1 MANKRQ
7 RLTFSELDELK
18 PKGRGAILRTA
29 EEVEAEERMLG
40 NQEDLSHQTP
50 QSDTRKEE
58 TETVPIGKSNRI
70 AALTPSTSRKAS
82 YKDSKHDSKLA
93 SKIADNHD
101 DVVEIIR
108 KAVKVP
114 GKEVSFVRLTAEEKR
129 QLADI
134 VYTYKRQ
141 GKKTSENEI
150 NRIAINYILE
160 DYRANGEQSIL
171 AKVIASLLA

>member
-7 RLTFSELDELK
+7 PLTFSELDELR

-29 EEVEAEERMLG
+29 EELEAEEHRLG
-40 NQEDLSHQTP
+40 NQEDEDLSQPTSP
-50 QSDTRKEE
+50 PDTHKET
-58 TETVPIGKSNRI
+58 TETVSTGAISRTPPPRSKKSR
-70 AALTPSTSRKAS
+70 

-93 SKIADNHD
+93 STIAHNQD
-101 DVVEIIR
+101 DVIEMIR
-108 KAVKVP
+108 KAVKAP
-114 GKEVSFVRLTAEEKR
+114 GKEVSFVRLTAEEKGH
-129 QLADI
+129 LADI

-160 DYRANGEQSIL
+160 DYRANGERSIL
-171 AKVIASLLA
+171 ARVIASLLA